1 MTLLILCFNLDGTLC
16 DSTPAEEAARREAI
30 NRIVSRGVEP
40 SKAAQAFDIQYQAYE
55 ESYVNLVLR
64 SSLGEKEIRLKQIA
78 DTLKALGVDEKGLA
92 TELSAAH
99 WSTMSCL
106 FAHYPEA
113 PQILETMSKKYRVSL
128 LSNGPSDLQR
138 EKIHVL
144 GLEDRFE
151 HIIISGEVGYS
162 KPSREIFEAL
172 LSRAVAQAHQVMY
185 IGDNY
190 MKDIV
195 GALGAGLRAVWVNRD
210 GKQRPNHPFKPER
223 TVRELSELAR
233 ILE

>member
-1 MTLLILCFNLDGTLC
+1 LLILCFDLDGTLC
-16 DSTPAEEAARREAI
+16 DSAPAEEAARREVI
-30 NRIVSRGVEP
+30 NRIVSRGVE
-40 SKAAQAFDIQYQAYE
+40 SSRAAQAFDTQDQAYE
-55 ESYVNLVLR
+55 ESYVNLVL

-92 TELSAAH
+92 AELSAAH
-99 WSTMSCL
+99 WTTMSRL
-106 FAHYPEA
+106 FTHYPEA
-113 PQILETMSKKYRVSL
+113 PQVLETMSQRYRVSL

-138 EKIHVL
+138 EKIRVL
-144 GLEDRFE
+144 GLEDLFE
-151 HIIISGEVGYS
+151 HIVISGEVGYS

-172 LSRAVAQAHQVMY
+172 LSRAGAQAHQVMY
-185 IGDNY
+185 VGDNY

-210 GKQRPNHPFKPER
+210 GKRTPSHPLMPEH
-223 TVRELSELAR
+223 TVRDLSELAR